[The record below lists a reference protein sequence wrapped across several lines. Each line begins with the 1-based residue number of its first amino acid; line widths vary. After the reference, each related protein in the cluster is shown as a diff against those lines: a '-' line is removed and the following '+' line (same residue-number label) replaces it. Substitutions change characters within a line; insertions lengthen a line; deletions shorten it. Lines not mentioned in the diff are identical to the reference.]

1 MIPLMTS
8 PPVLGLTQHQAH
20 GTSLFAV
27 AATGLA
33 GACSYGD
40 QVDWMSAAAI
50 AVTGIFTARLGAKT
64 TAIMTERHLK
74 QALGVLMLCMVPAIP
89 LKKHIAQQAAEEEA
103 ATTATAT
110 AREFEQNA
118 TLKQQ
123 PHDDESANN
132 NVSIVAEPMTMTNH
146 STAIVTSNK
155 SNARTSNTLFFDA
168 MSISPQRVLAPAAIG
183 VVSGFLAGLFG
194 VGGGTLVVP
203 ALTVLTDCTHYQ
215 ALATSLAAM
224 ALPAIMGTRT
234 HYHAGNVVMK
244 VAPALATGAFVGAY
258 CGGKIGLEIDE
269 TILQWGFSGLLLVLG
284 VRTIVKA

>member
-1 MIPLMTS
+1 MLLCILILVMIPLMTS
-8 PPVLGLTQHQAH
+8 RRVLGLTQHQAH

-33 GACSYGD
+33 GAYSYGD
-40 QVDWMSAAAI
+40 QVDWTSAAAI
-50 AVTGIFTARLGAKT
+50 TLTGIFTARLGAKT
-64 TAIMTERHLK
+64 TGLMSGRHLK

-89 LKKHIAQQAAEEEA
+89 LKKHIAQQAAEKEA
-103 ATTATAT
+103 A
-110 AREFEQNA
+110 AREFQKEEKEQ
-118 TLKQQ
+118 QQ
-123 PHDDESANN
+123 QDENTNSNM
-132 NVSIVAEPMTMTNH
+132 PMMKT
-146 STAIVTSNK
+146 TS
-155 SNARTSNTLFFDA
+155 SSSNTTNSISSQLFYDA
-168 MSISPQRVLAPAAIG
+168 MSTSPQRVLAPAAIG

-203 ALTVLTDCTHYQ
+203 ALTVATDCTHYQ

-234 HYHAGNVVMK
+234 HYRAGNVVMN

-258 CGGKIGLEIDE
+258 YGGKIGLGIDE
-269 TILQWGFSGLLLVLG
+269 IVLQWGFSGLLLVLG

>member
-1 MIPLMTS
+1 MVLVVWMATAVMIPLMTS
-8 PPVLGLTQHQAH
+8 RRVLGLTQHQAH

-33 GACSYGD
+33 GAVSYGD
-40 QVDWMSAAAI
+40 QVDWTSAAAI
-50 AVTGIFTARLGAKT
+50 ALTGIFTARLGAKT
-64 TAIMTERHLK
+64 TGLMTGRHLK

-89 LKKHIAQQAAEEEA
+89 LKKHIAQLAAEKEA
-103 ATTATAT
+103 ARTEDEQQHQDKNPNNNISMVTATT
-110 AREFEQNA
+110 
-118 TLKQQ
+118 T
-123 PHDDESANN
+123 
-132 NVSIVAEPMTMTNH
+132 TTTN
-146 STAIVTSNK
+146 SSSGN
-155 SNARTSNTLFFDA
+155 LFFDV
-168 MSISPQRVLAPAAIG
+168 MSISPQRILAPAAIG

-203 ALTVLTDCTHYQ
+203 ALTVCTDCTHYQ

-234 HYHAGNVVMK
+234 HYLAGNVVMK

-258 CGGKIGLEIDE
+258 CGGKIGLKIDE
-269 TILQWGFSGLLLVLG
+269 TVLQWGFSGLLLVLG